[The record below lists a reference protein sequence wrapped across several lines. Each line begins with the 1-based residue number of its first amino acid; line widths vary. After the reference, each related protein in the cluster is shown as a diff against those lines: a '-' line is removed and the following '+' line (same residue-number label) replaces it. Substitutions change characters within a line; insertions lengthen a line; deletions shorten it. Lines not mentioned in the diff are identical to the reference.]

1 VIKFIIIGLC
11 LPFSIYPSCFFLSVC
26 ASFSLSA
33 LRYLCLDFSMSVHQF
48 LGQPVHCH
56 SVCPSICL
64 SVLSSVWLPAC
75 LHICLFLCQ
84 LSQFKKSIFRKKK
97 VVFLFSQNEGI
108 GHISNTDLCG
118 FMQTDRR
125 TDRQTGAN

>member
-11 LPFSIYPSCFFLSVC
+11 LPFSIYPSCFFLSAC

-33 LRYLCLDFSMSVHQF
+33 LRYLCLAF
-48 LGQPVHCH
+48 
-56 SVCPSICL
+56 SVCSSVFRSACPLSFCLSIHLPVCPFFRLAACL
-64 SVLSSVWLPAC
+64 SVHMTVSLSAIS
-75 LHICLFLCQ
+75 IYKIN
-84 LSQFKKSIFRKKK
+84 FKKKSF
-97 VVFLFSQNEGI
+97 FLFSQNEGI